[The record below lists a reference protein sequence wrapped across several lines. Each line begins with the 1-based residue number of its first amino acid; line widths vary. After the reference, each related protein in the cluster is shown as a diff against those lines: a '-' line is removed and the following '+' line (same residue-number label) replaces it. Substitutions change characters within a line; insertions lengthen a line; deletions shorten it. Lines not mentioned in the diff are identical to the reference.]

1 MKTSIILLKEYNKIE
16 KKRKVPTALSG
27 PCCINRK
34 PPAGLVVLKKPSGG
48 DEKSP
53 LVKFVVRSGHC
64 ITTQQEDQSWKI

>member
-1 MKTSIILLKEYNKIE
+1 MSIYDILNYC
-16 KKRKVPTALSG
+16 T
-27 PCCINRK
+27 NRK